1 MCATDRKYVDGRT
14 IMYGMCLEVTIM
26 DKEVMKAK
34 LLMYMCRYASATVK
48 AKGIITWCTY
58 MLNLCA
64 GSWGTEYKA

>member
-48 AKGIITWCTY
+48 AKGIIT
-58 MLNLCA
+58 
-64 GSWGTEYKA
+64 